1 MWRQLTQHFFGREP
15 QDEGQ
20 ILDDSTAR
28 VQLPDTPGQQQ
39 TPLQSDIELQIHDEW
54 NHVRTTIKSFCMIKK
69 KKKSSV
75 Y

>member
-1 MWRQLTQHFFGREP
+1 MDVYLMWRQLTQHFFGREP

-39 TPLQSDIELQIHDEW
+39 TPLQSDIELQTDTQRMKPCEDY
-54 NHVRTTIKSFCMIKK
+54 N
-69 KKKSSV
+69 
-75 Y
+75 